1 MFGCGSLFLLLPIGN
16 RRRVRL
22 NACGSNTTTERIK
35 MNKKLIQTTEQ
46 KLDDLIDVEI
56 EHLTSLCSHNDY
68 DELRQIIL
76 NQFNYKDLTEDQ
88 IKKQHQEIFDEED

>member
-1 MFGCGSLFLLLPIGN
+1 M
-16 RRRVRL
+16 
-22 NACGSNTTTERIK
+22 K
-35 MNKKLIQTTEQ
+35 TTEQ

-88 IKKQHQEIFDEED
+88 IKKQHQEIFDEEENPDIEPDYNAKTAQERSEEQHEIYRTLK

>member
-1 MFGCGSLFLLLPIGN
+1 M
-16 RRRVRL
+16 
-22 NACGSNTTTERIK
+22 K
-35 MNKKLIQTTEQ
+35 TTEQ

-88 IKKQHQEIFDEED
+88 IKKQHQEIFDEEVA